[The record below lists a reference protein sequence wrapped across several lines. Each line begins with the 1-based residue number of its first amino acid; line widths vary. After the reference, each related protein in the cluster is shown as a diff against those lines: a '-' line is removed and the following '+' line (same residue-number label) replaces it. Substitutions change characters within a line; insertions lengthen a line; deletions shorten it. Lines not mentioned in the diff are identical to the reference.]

1 MAGDLSLAVTIPVAE
16 SGCVLHKQFKFA
28 SGILEVVLAG
38 VKVNGPHDEA
48 GTVNKILGLRNR
60 VKVRVVS

>member
-1 MAGDLSLAVTIPVAE
+1 MTGDLSLAVTIPTAE
-16 SGCVLHKQFKFA
+16 SGCVFHNQFKFA
-28 SGILEVVLAG
+28 SGILEVVLVG
-38 VKVNGPHDEA
+38 IKVKGPHDEA